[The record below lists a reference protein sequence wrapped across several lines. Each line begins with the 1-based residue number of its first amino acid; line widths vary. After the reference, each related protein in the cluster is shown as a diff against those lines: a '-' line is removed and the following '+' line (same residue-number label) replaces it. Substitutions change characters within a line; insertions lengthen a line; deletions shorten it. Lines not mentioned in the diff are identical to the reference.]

1 MSYRTR
7 LVQRATVYQRGGM
20 VEDDYGNLRPS
31 TDAGHSYPALFQPQ
45 TAREVTLGGEVYT
58 SDWTLFL
65 PPEAQVDAN
74 DKVRREDGT
83 LFEIIGAPMPRV
95 NGRGNTELL
104 ELALRHTA

>member
-1 MSYRTR
+1 MTFRTR
-7 LVQRATVYQRGGM
+7 LSSKATVYQRGGM

-31 TDAGHSYPALFQPQ
+31 TGAGKTYPALFQPQ
-45 TAREVTLGGEVYT
+45 NAREVTLGGEVYT

-83 LFEIIGAPMPRV
+83 LFEIIGAPMPRSDNFGHV
-95 NGRGNTELL
+95 QLL

>member
-1 MSYRTR
+1 MSVHTR

-31 TDAGHSYPALFQPQ
+31 TGAGKTYPALFQPQ
-45 TAREVTLGGEVYT
+45 NAREVTLGGEVYT

-65 PPEAQVDAN
+65 PPEAKVDAN
-74 DKVRREDGT
+74 DKVRREDGV

-95 NGRGNTELL
+95 DSLGHTQTL